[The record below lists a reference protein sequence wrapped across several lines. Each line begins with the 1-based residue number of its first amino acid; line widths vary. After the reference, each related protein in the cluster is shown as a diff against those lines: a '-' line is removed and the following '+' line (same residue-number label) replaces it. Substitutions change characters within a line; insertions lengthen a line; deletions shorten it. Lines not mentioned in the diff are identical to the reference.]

1 MKKASAEISASI
13 DEDSGSELLIPGLT
27 ALLESIQSN
36 MISKRDINARLL
48 EFNVMLVRIARN
60 PNDYDG
66 KNEYF
71 KNVRI
76 IVFALSRYSSTKL
89 DRQGRSFTEQIQDNI
104 GQLPGLNP
112 NVTQSITEHGYALN
126 LRENEIWHNR
136 EDIKKRVKFYKHDK
150 HAIVRT
156 LLLQEEVERN
166 RDFSS
171 STEQY
176 YISHANAEYYA
187 VPADLHADHLQPSAQ
202 LIDRQLEIIE
212 AMNLFPDFAL
222 EMKQQNPN
230 YFQQSKGRWYGT
242 RRYFLDYHNCLDNLW
257 LMNGGHNVGKQSN
270 DPIDYLQNHSLF
282 GARFF
287 AHLEQRGEKIS
298 KEGIIY
304 TVNGVPLAK
313 IAKEWLVQTY
323 PLTRELTYSHK
334 QDEARLR
341 TAAIAIDELSLK
353 NSEAARKS
361 QTTPS
366 KNIKYNTRK
375 QVDLRHKEE
384 HAMQASDGL
393 TPIRSKKAIRHSA
406 QDLKISSAVVKS
418 IVGNTADKV
427 EQRITGGTG
436 HTDSHSDTDSSSSKS
451 NPSDKKAVI
460 ERLAYEESRGTIKRI
475 KERYKAMK
483 RSGST
488 ESEIKK
494 GSVQHPDGSN
504 DPFNI

>member
-1 MKKASAEISASI
+1 MKKASAEISASV
-13 DEDSGSELLIPGLT
+13 DEDSSSELLIPNLT
-27 ALLESIQSN
+27 RLLASIQSDA
-36 MISKRDINARLL
+36 ISKKDINARLL
-48 EFNVMLVRIARN
+48 EFNIMLGRIARD

-66 KNEYF
+66 KDEYF

-89 DRQGRSFTEQIQDNI
+89 DRQSLSFIDQIQNNI

-112 NVTQSITEHGYALN
+112 NVTQTITDRGYSLN
-126 LRENEIWHNR
+126 LRENEVWHDR

-171 STEQY
+171 SSEQY
-176 YISHANAEYYA
+176 YISHANVQYYD

-212 AMNLFPDFAL
+212 AMNLFPDFASD
-222 EMKQQNPN
+222 MKRQNPN
-230 YFQQSKGRWYGT
+230 YFQKSNGKWYGT
-242 RRYFLDYHNCLDNLW
+242 RRFFLDYHNCLDNLW
-257 LMNGGHNVGKQSN
+257 LMNGGHNVGKQSS

-282 GARFF
+282 GSKFF
-287 AHLEQRGEKIS
+287 DHLKRRGERIS

-334 QDEARLR
+334 QVEARLR

-361 QTTPS
+361 QITPS

-375 QVDLRHKEE
+375 QVDLRQEEE
-384 HAMQASDGL
+384 HMMQASDGL
-393 TPIRSKKAIRHSA
+393 TPIRSKKAVRHGA
-406 QDLKISSAVVKS
+406 RDLKISSAVVKS
-418 IVGNTADKV
+418 IVGNTADKI

-451 NPSDKKAVI
+451 NQGSKQAVI
-460 ERLAYEESRGTIKRI
+460 DRFASEEVSGIMGRI
-475 KERYKAMK
+475 KSRMKALK
-483 RSGST
+483 KSGPT

-494 GSVQHPDGSN
+494 DSVPHTGGSN
-504 DPFNI
+504 DTFNL

>member
-1 MKKASAEISASI
+1 MKKASAEISANV
-13 DEDSGSELLIPGLT
+13 DEDSGSELLIPDLT
-27 ALLESIQSN
+27 RLLASIQSDAL
-36 MISKRDINARLL
+36 SKKDINKKLS
-48 EFNVMLVRIARN
+48 EFNIMLRRIASD

-66 KNEYF
+66 KDEYF
-71 KNVRI
+71 KNIRM
-76 IVFALSRYSSTKL
+76 IVFALNRYSSKL
-89 DRQGRSFTEQIQDNI
+89 DRQSRSLIEQIQDNI
-104 GQLPGLNP
+104 GQLPRLNN
-112 NVTQSITEHGYALN
+112 NVTQPITERGYALN

-171 STEQY
+171 SSEQY
-176 YISHANAEYYA
+176 YISHANAQYYN

-222 EMKQQNPN
+222 EMKRQNPD
-230 YFQQSKGRWYGT
+230 YFQKSGGKWYGT
-242 RRYFLDYHNCLDNLW
+242 RKFFLDYHNCLDNLW
-257 LMNGGHNVGKQSN
+257 LMNGGHNVGKQSS

-282 GARFF
+282 GPKFF
-287 AHLEQRGEKIS
+287 AHLKRRGERIS

-313 IAKEWLVQTY
+313 IAKEWLVQAY

-334 QDEARLR
+334 QDEERLR

-353 NSEAARKS
+353 NSESARKP
-361 QTTPS
+361 QVTPS
-366 KNIKYNTRK
+366 KTMKYNTRK
-375 QVDLRHKEE
+375 QADLRQEE
-384 HAMQASDGL
+384 ESLMQASDGL
-393 TPIRSKKAIRHSA
+393 TPIRSKKAIRHGA
-406 QDLKISSAVVKS
+406 RDLKISSAVVKS
-418 IVGNTADKV
+418 IIGNTADKI

-451 NPSDKKAVI
+451 NQGSKQAVI
-460 ERLAYEESRGTIKRI
+460 DRFASEEVSGIMGRI
-475 KERYKAMK
+475 KNKMKALK
-483 RSGST
+483 KSGPT

-494 GSVQHPDGSN
+494 DSVPNTGGSN
-504 DPFNI
+504 DTFNL